1 MPTLYIYCGIPGSG
15 KSYYAQNIQKDV
27 PYLSRDAIRFSM
39 VKEDEEY
46 FSKEPKVFNCFSASA
61 AAALIVGSDVIC
73 DATHIS
79 KGSRRKLI
87 DAIDRYFEKNK
98 EEPNYDIVFVV
109 FDTPFEVCCERN
121 AARIGRARVPD
132 NVMES
137 FRNGWLAPSMKEDK
151 RVKKVEW
158 VKGE

>member
-1 MPTLYIYCGIPGSG
+1 M
-15 KSYYAQNIQKDV
+15 
-27 PYLSRDAIRFSM
+27 
-39 VKEDEEY
+39 
-46 FSKEPKVFNCFSASA
+46 
-61 AAALIVGSDVIC
+61 IVGSNVIC

-98 EEPNYDIVFVV
+98 EEPNYDIIFVA
-109 FDTPFEVCCERN
+109 FNTPFEVCCKRN

-132 NVMES
+132 NIMES
-137 FRNGWLAPSMKEDK
+137 FRNGWFAPSMKEDK
-151 RVKKVEW
+151 RVKKIEW